1 MTLGMLMAV
10 AFAIGWIPFY
20 RFRAES
26 MRDALPYYRGSE
38 RRWVQLSPAL
48 FAIHMTLASLLL
60 SVSSPPRWRAG
71 LGTARFAAALAF
83 WLWARRQ
90 IGPWQTTRLPDDPPR
105 RLRRDGAFGVVRNP
119 LYLAY
124 LLAAAGPALVAA
136 RPVLAVTLAA
146 CAAAL
151 MIRAAQEER
160 RLHAQL
166 GTEYAE
172 YCRRVK
178 RLIPYVW

>member
-1 MTLGMLMAV
+1 MTAGMLMAI
-10 AFAIGWIPFY
+10 AFAIGWIPLY

-26 MRDALPYYRGSE
+26 MGDALPYYRGAE
-38 RRWVQLSPAL
+38 RRWVRLSPVL

-60 SVSSPPRWRAG
+60 SVSSPPRWRAV
-71 LGTARFAAALAF
+71 LGAALFAAALSF

-90 IGPWQTTRLPDDPPR
+90 IGPLQTTRLPDDPPP

-124 LLAAAGPALVAA
+124 LLAAAGPAVVAA
-136 RPVLAVTLAA
+136 QPVLALTLAA

-166 GTEYAE
+166 GAEYAE
-172 YCRRVK
+172 YCRTVK
-178 RLIPYVW
+178 RLIPFVW